1 MLDKISNF
9 LKNFKNLEPH
19 QYVELGAM
27 LSSLFG
33 LACIFLGSDE
43 DMPGVDLSVVENDAG
58 DIIVVPSDEVSVE
71 NEE

>member
-1 MLDKISNF
+1 MFDKIKRFFNN
-9 LKNFKNLEPH
+9 LKELKPH
-19 QYVELGAM
+19 QYIELGAGIT
-27 LSSLFG
+27 SLLG

-43 DMPGVDLSVVENDAG
+43 DMPGIDLSVVENDDG